1 LAERSLSFE
10 SALQELASLLHR
22 LSLVQRV
29 PDALGDDDPERAV
42 IEELSGRFSADDLQL
57 YYQIAIQG
65 RADLGLAPDEHAGFT
80 MTLLR
85 MLAFAPATGAGAAA
99 VSRPAIQ
106 RAAPAAPVM
115 DSKKNAPDA
124 SWQELVAGLSLT
136 GMARMLAE
144 HCELLARDGSR
155 FELRIA
161 QAHQRLLDGPYKDRL
176 EAALGSRLG
185 AKVKL
190 VIRPA
195 ESAGA
200 SPAAIADRDKQQ
212 RQALAIAAIEQD
224 PFVREL
230 VENFDGR
237 VVESTIRPMNGD
249 NER

>member
-115 DSKKNAPDA
+115 D
-124 SWQELVAGLSLT
+124 
-136 GMARMLAE
+136 
-144 HCELLARDGSR
+144 
-155 FELRIA
+155 
-161 QAHQRLLDGPYKDRL
+161 
-176 EAALGSRLG
+176 
-185 AKVKL
+185 
-190 VIRPA
+190 
-195 ESAGA
+195 
-200 SPAAIADRDKQQ
+200 
-212 RQALAIAAIEQD
+212 
-224 PFVREL
+224 
-230 VENFDGR
+230 
-237 VVESTIRPMNGD
+237 
-249 NER
+249 